1 MIEHIADP
9 VSFIENIW
17 LIMKTHGKLVLGTPN
32 FDCAMARRFG
42 ENFRLLHDKTHISLF
57 SDFSLR
63 DLLED
68 SGFQVDKIDYPF
80 FETEYFTKENLN
92 RIFDTSKVS
101 PAFYGNFMTL
111 YATKK

>member
-1 MIEHIADP
+1 MNSNLEEVHSD
-9 VSFIENIW
+9 
-17 LIMKTHGKLVLGTPN
+17 
-32 FDCAMARRFG
+32 
-42 ENFRLLHDKTHISLF
+42 DKTHISLF

-63 DLLED
+63 DLLEH

-92 RIFDTSKVS
+92 RIFDTSKMS

>member
-1 MIEHIADP
+1 MIEGFKVKSI
-9 VSFIENIW
+9 FNIPEGDYTYTTIRNT
-17 LIMKTHGKLVLGTPN
+17 L
-32 FDCAMARRFG
+32 RFL
-42 ENFRLLHDKTHISLF
+42 NKY
-57 SDFSLR
+57 FSLR

-101 PAFYGNFMTL
+101 PVFYGNFMTL
-111 YATKK
+111 YAIKR